1 MASIRPGDI
10 QRFVAVGCKSASLI
24 LIHGSDE
31 GAVRSRVRAMIATLL
46 GPEANSMNLLDF
58 DAEALN
64 ADPARLL
71 DEANAIGMF
80 GGKRVI
86 VINRASRL
94 TKGVWQPLLDVPPID
109 STIIFQADDLTKSSA
124 LRVALE
130 QASSGFAAIACYT
143 PSRQDLQELIDTR
156 AKAAGLSITPVARA
170 YLADLLGVDF
180 ALSEMEIEKLILYC
194 QGQIAIDVPD
204 IDAMIIDS
212 SDQAGS
218 EPIDRAFDGKLEEI
232 EAVALR
238 SFREGINASGL
249 LVLALNH
256 AMLLRRLAISKA
268 SGSLDAALRGE
279 RIFFRRQDRVRNQAA
294 AWDIPMLIKAIDLLA
309 TAQEQTRLTPALEE
323 TITVRALW
331 SIALASRRR

>member
-1 MASIRPGDI
+1 MATLRPGDI
-10 QRFVAVGCKSASLI
+10 QHFVTSGCKSTPLI
-24 LIHGSDE
+24 LVHGPDE
-31 GAVRSRVRAMIATLL
+31 GAVRSRVRAMVATLL
-46 GPEANSMNLLDF
+46 GPDADSMSHLDF
-58 DAEALN
+58 EADTLN

-71 DEANAIGMF
+71 DEANAISMF

-86 VINRASRL
+86 VVNQAGKL
-94 TKGVWQPLLDVPPID
+94 QKGVWQPLLEVPPID
-109 STIIFQADDLTKSSA
+109 STIVFQADDLSKSSPI
-124 LRVALE
+124 RVAHE
-130 QASSGFAAIACYT
+130 QSASAAAMACYP
-143 PSRQDLQELIDTR
+143 PSRQDLQELIDAR

-180 ALSEMEIEKLILYC
+180 ALSEMEIEKLVLYC
-194 QGQIAIDVPD
+194 QGRIAIDVAD
-204 IDAMIIDS
+204 IDAMITDS

-249 LVLALNH
+249 LALALNH

-268 SGSLDAALRGE
+268 SGSLDTAIRNE

-294 AWDIPMLIKAIDLLA
+294 RWDIPMITKAIDTLA
-309 TAQEQTRLTPALEE
+309 AAQEQTRKTPALEE
-323 TITVRALW
+323 TVTVRALW